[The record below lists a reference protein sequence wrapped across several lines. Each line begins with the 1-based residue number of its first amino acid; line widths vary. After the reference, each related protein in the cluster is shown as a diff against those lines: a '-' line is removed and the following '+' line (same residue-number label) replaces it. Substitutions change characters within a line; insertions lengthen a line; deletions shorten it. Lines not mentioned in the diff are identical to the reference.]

1 MLPGNDLV
9 DIDEQDSD
17 KSSLEEREDLEDDMS
32 EEDGPYFDSDWSEA
46 ESLLHQENNDMN
58 PRTTSFM
65 AN

>member
-1 MLPGNDLV
+1 
-9 DIDEQDSD
+9 
-17 KSSLEEREDLEDDMS
+17 MS